1 MQYDFEWDPQKAKTN
16 LAKHR
21 ISFDGATTVF
31 RDPNAISIPDDEHS
45 ETEERWLTL
54 GLDSSGSV
62 LVVSHTFKME
72 RASHC
77 KIRVISARKAE
88 KSEILQYNG

>member
-16 LAKHR
+16 LTKHR
-21 ISFDGATTVF
+21 VSFERATTVF
-31 RDPNAISIPDDEHS
+31 RDPNAISIPDEEHS
-45 ETEERWLTL
+45 ETEERWVTL
-54 GLDSSGSV
+54 GLDGSGNV
-62 LVVSHTFKME
+62 LLVCHTFKME
-72 RASHC
+72 SISLC